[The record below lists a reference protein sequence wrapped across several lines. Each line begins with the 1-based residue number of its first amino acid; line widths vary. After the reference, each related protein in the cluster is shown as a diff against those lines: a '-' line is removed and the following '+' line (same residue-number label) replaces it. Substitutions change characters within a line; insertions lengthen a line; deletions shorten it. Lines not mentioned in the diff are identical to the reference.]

1 MGQHKLFWGTLGALS
16 IASCSA
22 YMIASQSLPPP
33 VEVAIDGQPTIGHPQ
48 ASVRVVLFEE
58 PKCPHC
64 KRFTEEVFPKI
75 KEKYIDTKQI
85 SFTLV
90 PVAFLKGSMPA
101 AMALISVY
109 LQNREQPNSELFF
122 TFLDYMYKNQSEESL
137 DWATPE
143 NLQKMAKAA
152 SPVINIAKLK
162 RSFNDET
169 LRALIEKNTAYGTH
183 LMGHLTT
190 PTLYVN
196 GMKADDVSYETI
208 SKLIEAAKR
217 KK

>member
-1 MGQHKLFWGTLGALS
+1 MAQHKLFWGTIGALS
-16 IASCSA
+16 LASASA
-22 YMIASQSLPPP
+22 YIVASHSLPPK
-33 VEVAIDGQPTIGHPQ
+33 VEVAIDGQPTIGNPV

-90 PVAFLKGSMPA
+90 PVVFLEGSMPA
-101 AMALISVY
+101 ATALISVY
-109 LQNREQPNSELFF
+109 MQNREQPNSELFF
-122 TFLDYMYKNQSEESL
+122 TFLDYMYKNQSEESV

-162 RSFNDET
+162 RSANDDAF
-169 LRALIEKNTAYGTH
+169 RAQIEKNTEYGKK

-196 GMKADDVSYETI
+196 GMRADDVSYETV

>member
-1 MGQHKLFWGTLGALS
+1 MRKLFWGTIGVLS
-16 IASCSA
+16 IASGFA
-22 YMIASQSLPPP
+22 YIVASQSLPPK
-33 VEVAIDGQPTIGHPQ
+33 VEVAIDGQPTIGNPD
-48 ASVRVVLFEE
+48 APVKVVLFEE

-64 KRFTEEVFPKI
+64 KRFTEEVFPKL

-101 AMALISVY
+101 ATALISVY
-109 LQNREQPNSELFF
+109 LQNKEQPNSELFF
-122 TFLDYMYKNQSEESL
+122 TYLDYMYKNQSEETL

-143 NLQKMAKAA
+143 NLQRMAKAA

-162 RSFNDET
+162 RSANDEAF
-169 LRALIEKNTAYGTH
+169 RSLIEKNTEYGKK

-196 GMKADDVSYETI
+196 GMKADDVSYETV
-208 SKLIEAAKR
+208 SKLIESAKR